1 MLLVKLLLLVVVIVV
16 KFIEI
21 KFILKQVMN
30 GDNFVYI
37 LDYGVGLIFEIE
49 LTEADKQLEA
59 EELLD
64 KYGFRTGE
72 CSWMFTENKID
83 NIIEVYE

>member
-1 MLLVKLLLLVVVIVV
+1 
-16 KFIEI
+16 
-21 KFILKQVMN
+21 MN
-30 GDNFVYI
+30 DNNFVYI
-37 LDYGVGLIFEIE
+37 WDYEVDLIFEIE

-64 KYGFRTGE
+64 KYGFRSSD

-83 NIIEVYE
+83 NIIKVDE

>member
-1 MLLVKLLLLVVVIVV
+1 
-16 KFIEI
+16 
-21 KFILKQVMN
+21 MN

-37 LDYGVGLIFEIE
+37 LDYEVGLIFEIE

-64 KYGFRTGE
+64 KYGFKSSD

-83 NIIEVYE
+83 NIIKVDE

>member
-1 MLLVKLLLLVVVIVV
+1 
-16 KFIEI
+16 
-21 KFILKQVMN
+21 MN

-37 LDYGVGLIFEIE
+37 LNYGVGLIFEIE

-64 KYGFRTGE
+64 KYGFRIDE